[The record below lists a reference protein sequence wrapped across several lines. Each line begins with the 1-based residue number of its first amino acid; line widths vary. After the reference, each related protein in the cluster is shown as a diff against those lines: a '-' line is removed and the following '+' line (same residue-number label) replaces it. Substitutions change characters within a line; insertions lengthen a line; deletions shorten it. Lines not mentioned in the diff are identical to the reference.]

1 MLKLRE
7 YTLQDIQDEVEAL
20 VTRGAVSY
28 QNHLY
33 DLVKFFGY
41 GEWHQIERLL
51 ESHDYLLRDNV
62 VDLVGQE
69 CWVND

>member
-7 YTLQDIQDEVEAL
+7 YTLQDIQDEVRAL
-20 VTRGAVSY
+20 VTRGAVSD

-33 DLVKFFGY
+33 DLIKFFGY
-41 GEWHQIERLL
+41 GEWHGIERLL

-62 VDLVGQE
+62 IDLVGRE
-69 CWVND
+69 CWMND

>member
-7 YTLQDIQDEVEAL
+7 YTLQAIQDEVQAL
-20 VTRGAVSY
+20 VTRGAVSD

-41 GEWHQIERLL
+41 QEWPEVEQLL
-51 ESHDYLLRDNV
+51 ENHDYRLRDNV
-62 VDLVGQE
+62 IDLVGQA